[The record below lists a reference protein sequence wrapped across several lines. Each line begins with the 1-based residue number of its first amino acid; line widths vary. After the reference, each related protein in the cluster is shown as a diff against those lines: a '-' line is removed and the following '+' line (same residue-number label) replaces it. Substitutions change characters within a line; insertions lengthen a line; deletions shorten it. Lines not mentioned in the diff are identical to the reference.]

1 MINRLKNN
9 TKIKII
15 SFLSA
20 IALWMY
26 VMAVVDPEETRGF
39 EDIPVSISN
48 MSDLNDKNLVIY
60 PDEKLTADVYIKG
73 SLSKV
78 QKVKKE
84 DIHVYG
90 TVEDPI
96 QGKKEVYLKANI
108 PQGVTLEFKHDV
120 LIVNLEKNIKEKRDI
135 KVEVSGNSKRNI
147 DNIELSKNYVDISG
161 TMSLVKEVKSVRAN
175 LNVGNE
181 TEDFSKKLDLI
192 PLNSDG
198 TKVEGVTLSS
208 SSVTA
213 SVELLKEK
221 TVPIRVDLKDNNQD
235 NNTLK
240 NYKLSKDE
248 VTIKGKKENIDKI
261 NYIKTKPID
270 LVDLAN
276 GEEKEVSLEIPE
288 GITIDDTSIT
298 IKLNETKQLSAEF
311 VYSPEDIMLR
321 NIPANM
327 DNPSIIST
335 GDIQVVVESAEDLS
349 KLNKKDISLYIDLS
363 EAPAENGKYKIKYET
378 TYQFKKINIEPNIVE
393 VE

>member
-26 VMAVVDPEETRGF
+26 VMAVVDPEETKGF

-48 MSDLNDKNLVIY
+48 MSDLKDKNLVIY

-78 QKVKKE
+78 QSVKKE

-90 TVEDPI
+90 TIEDPI
-96 QGKKEVYLKANI
+96 QGQKEVYLKANI
-108 PQGVTLEFKHDV
+108 PQGVTIEFKHDV
-120 LIVNLEKNIKEKRDI
+120 LVVNLEKNIKEKRDI

-147 DNIELSKNYVDISG
+147 NKIELSKNVVDVSG
-161 TMSLVKEVKSVRAN
+161 PRSLVNEVKSVRAN
-175 LNVGNE
+175 LDVGNQ
-181 TEDFSKKLDLI
+181 TEDFSKKLELI
-192 PLNSDG
+192 PLNSSG

-208 SSVTA
+208 SFVTA
-213 SVELLKEK
+213 QIELLKEK
-221 TVPIRVDLKDNNQD
+221 TVPIRVNLKDGKD
-235 NNTLK
+235 NDALK
-240 NYKLSKDE
+240 NYKLSAE
-248 VTIKGKKENIDKI
+248 QVTIKGKKENIDKI
-261 NYIKTKPID
+261 NYIKTKP
-270 LVDLAN
+270 VDLADLAD
-276 GEEKEVSLEIPE
+276 GGEKEVSLEVPE
-288 GITIDDTSIT
+288 GITLEDSSIT

-311 VYSPEDIMLR
+311 LYNAGDIELR

-327 DNPSIIST
+327 DNPSIIS
-335 GDIQVVVESAEDLS
+335 DVNIKVVVESTEDLS
-349 KLNKKDISLYIDLS
+349 KLNKKDISLFIDLS
-363 EAPAENGKYKIKYET
+363 QGPEEDSKYKVKYET

>member
-26 VMAVVDPEETRGF
+26 VMAVVDPEETKGF

-48 MSDLNDKNLVIY
+48 MSDLKDKNLVIY

-78 QKVKKE
+78 QSVKKE

-90 TVEDPI
+90 TIEDPI
-96 QGKKEVYLKANI
+96 QGQKEVYLKANI
-108 PQGVTLEFKHDV
+108 PQGVTIEFKHDV
-120 LIVNLEKNIKEKRDI
+120 LVVNLEKNIKEKRDI

-147 DNIELSKNYVDISG
+147 NKIELSKNVVDVSG
-161 TMSLVKEVKSVRAN
+161 SRSLVNEVKSVRAN
-175 LNVGNE
+175 LDVGNQ
-181 TEDFSKKLDLI
+181 TEDFSKKLELI
-192 PLNSDG
+192 PLNSSG

-208 SSVTA
+208 SFVTA
-213 SVELLKEK
+213 QIELLKEK
-221 TVPIRVDLKDNNQD
+221 TVPIRVNLKDGKD
-235 NNTLK
+235 NDALK
-240 NYKLSKDE
+240 NYKLSAE
-248 VTIKGKKENIDKI
+248 QVTIKGKKENIDKI
-261 NYIKTKPID
+261 NYIKTKP
-270 LVDLAN
+270 VDLADLAD
-276 GEEKEVSLEIPE
+276 GGEKEVSLEVPE
-288 GITIDDTSIT
+288 GITLEDSSIT

-311 VYSPEDIMLR
+311 LYNVEDIELR

-327 DNPSIIST
+327 DNPSIIS
-335 GDIQVVVESAEDLS
+335 DVNIKVVVESTEDLS
-349 KLNKKDISLYIDLS
+349 KLNKKDISLFIDLS
-363 EAPAENGKYKIKYET
+363 QGPEEDSKYKVKYET

>member
-26 VMAVVDPEETRGF
+26 VMAVVDPEETKGF

-48 MSDLNDKNLVIY
+48 MSDLKDKNLVIY

-78 QKVKKE
+78 QSVKKE

-90 TVEDPI
+90 TIEDPI
-96 QGKKEVYLKANI
+96 QGQKEVYLKANI
-108 PQGVTLEFKHDV
+108 PQGVTIEFKHDV
-120 LIVNLEKNIKEKRDI
+120 LVVNLEKNIKEKRDI

-147 DNIELSKNYVDISG
+147 NKIELSKNVVDVSG
-161 TMSLVKEVKSVRAN
+161 PRSLVNEVKSVRAN
-175 LNVGNE
+175 LDVGNQ
-181 TEDFSKKLDLI
+181 TEDFSKRLELI
-192 PLNSDG
+192 PLNSSG

-208 SSVTA
+208 SFVTA
-213 SVELLKEK
+213 QIELLKEK
-221 TVPIRVDLKDNNQD
+221 TVPIRVNLKDGKD
-235 NNTLK
+235 NDALK
-240 NYKLSKDE
+240 NYKLSAE
-248 VTIKGKKENIDKI
+248 QVTIKGKKENIDKI
-261 NYIKTKPID
+261 NYIKTKP
-270 LVDLAN
+270 VDLADLAD
-276 GEEKEVSLEIPE
+276 GGEKEVSLEVPE
-288 GITIDDTSIT
+288 GITLEDSSIT

-311 VYSPEDIMLR
+311 LYNVEDIELR

-327 DNPSIIST
+327 DNPSIIS
-335 GDIQVVVESAEDLS
+335 DVNIKVVVESTEDLS
-349 KLNKKDISLYIDLS
+349 KLNKKDISLFIDLS
-363 EAPAENGKYKIKYET
+363 QGPEEDSKYKVKYET

>member
-26 VMAVVDPEETRGF
+26 VMAVVDPEETKGF

-48 MSDLNDKNLVIY
+48 MSDLKDKNLVIY

-78 QKVKKE
+78 QSVKKE

-90 TVEDPI
+90 TIEDPI
-96 QGKKEVYLKANI
+96 QGQKEVYLKANI
-108 PQGVTLEFKHDV
+108 PQGVTIEFKHDV
-120 LIVNLEKNIKEKRDI
+120 LVVNLEKNIKEKRDI

-147 DNIELSKNYVDISG
+147 NKIELSKNVVDVSG
-161 TMSLVKEVKSVRAN
+161 PRSLVNEVKSVRAN
-175 LNVGNE
+175 LDVGNQ
-181 TEDFSKKLDLI
+181 TEDFSKKLELI
-192 PLNSDG
+192 PLNSSG

-208 SSVTA
+208 SFVTA
-213 SVELLKEK
+213 QIELLKEK
-221 TVPIRVDLKDNNQD
+221 IVPIRVNLKDGKD
-235 NNTLK
+235 NDALK
-240 NYKLSKDE
+240 NYKLSAE
-248 VTIKGKKENIDKI
+248 QVTIKGKKENIDKI
-261 NYIKTKPID
+261 NYIKTKP
-270 LVDLAN
+270 VDLADLAD
-276 GEEKEVSLEIPE
+276 GGEKEVSLEVPE
-288 GITIDDTSIT
+288 GITLEDSSIT

-311 VYSPEDIMLR
+311 LYNVGDIELR

-327 DNPSIIST
+327 DNPSIIS
-335 GDIQVVVESAEDLS
+335 DVNIKVVVESTEDLS
-349 KLNKKDISLYIDLS
+349 KLNKKDISLFIDLS
-363 EAPAENGKYKIKYET
+363 QGPEEDSKYKVKYET

>member
-26 VMAVVDPEETRGF
+26 VMAVVDPEETKGF

-48 MSDLNDKNLVIY
+48 MSDLKDKNLVIY

-78 QKVKKE
+78 QSVKKE

-90 TVEDPI
+90 TIEDPI
-96 QGKKEVYLKANI
+96 QGQKEVYLKANI

-120 LIVNLEKNIKEKRDI
+120 LVVNIEKNIKEKRDI

-147 DNIELSKNYVDISG
+147 NKIELSKEFVDVSG
-161 TMSLVKEVKSVRAN
+161 PRTLVKEVKSVRAN
-175 LNVGNE
+175 LDVGNE
-181 TEDFSKKLDLI
+181 TDDFSKKLQLI

-208 SSVTA
+208 SFVTA
-213 SVELLKEK
+213 KIELLKEK
-221 TVPIRVDLKDNNQD
+221 IVPIRVSLNDNKDND
-235 NNTLK
+235 VLK
-240 NYKLSKDE
+240 NYKLSKE
-248 VTIKGKKENIDKI
+248 QVTIKGKKEDIDKI

-270 LVDLAN
+270 LADLAN

-288 GITIDDTSIT
+288 GITLEDSSIT
-298 IKLNETKQLSAEF
+298 IKLNDTKQLSAEF
-311 VYSPEDIMLR
+311 LYNAGDIELR
-321 NIPANM
+321 NIPTNM
-327 DNPSIIST
+327 DNPNVISDV
-335 GDIQVVVESAEDLS
+335 DIKVVVESTEDLS

-363 EAPAENGKYKIKYET
+363 QGPEEDSKYKIKYET

>member
-147 DNIELSKNYVDISG
+147 DKIELSKNYVDISG
-161 TMSLVKEVKSVRAN
+161 PMSLVKEVKNVRAN

-208 SSVTA
+208 NSVTA

-261 NYIKTKPID
+261 NYIKTKPVD

-288 GITIDDTSIT
+288 GITIDDSSIT

-335 GDIQVVVESAEDLS
+335 GDIQVVVESTEDLS

-363 EAPAENGKYKIKYET
+363 EAPTENGKYKIKYET
-378 TYQFKKINIEPNIVE
+378 TYQFKKTNIEPNIVE

>member
-26 VMAVVDPEETRGF
+26 VMAVVDPEETKGF

-48 MSDLNDKNLVIY
+48 MSDLKDKNLVIY

-78 QKVKKE
+78 QSVKKE

-90 TVEDPI
+90 TIEDPI
-96 QGKKEVYLKANI
+96 QGQKEVYLKANI

-120 LIVNLEKNIKEKRDI
+120 LVVNLEKNIKEKRDI

-147 DNIELSKNYVDISG
+147 NKIELSKEFVDVSG
-161 TMSLVKEVKSVRAN
+161 PRTLVKEVKSVRAN
-175 LNVGNE
+175 LDVGNE
-181 TEDFSKKLDLI
+181 TDDFSKKLQLI

-208 SSVTA
+208 SFVTA
-213 SVELLKEK
+213 KIELLKEK
-221 TVPIRVDLKDNNQD
+221 IVPIRVSLNDNKDND
-235 NNTLK
+235 VLK
-240 NYKLSKDE
+240 NYKLSKE
-248 VTIKGKKENIDKI
+248 QVTIKGKKEDIDKI
-261 NYIKTKPID
+261 SYIKTKPID
-270 LVDLAN
+270 LADLAN
-276 GEEKEVSLEIPE
+276 GQEKEVSLEIPE
-288 GITIDDTSIT
+288 GITLEDSSIT
-298 IKLNETKQLSAEF
+298 IKLNDTKQLSAEF
-311 VYSPEDIMLR
+311 LYNAADIELR
-321 NIPANM
+321 NIPTNM
-327 DNPSIIST
+327 DNPNVISDV
-335 GDIQVVVESAEDLS
+335 DIKVVVESTEDLS

-363 EAPAENGKYKIKYET
+363 QGPEEDSKYKIKYET

>member
-26 VMAVVDPEETRGF
+26 VMAVVDPEETKGF

-48 MSDLNDKNLVIY
+48 ISDLKDKNLVIY

-78 QKVKKE
+78 QSVKKE

-90 TVEDPI
+90 TIEDPI
-96 QGKKEVYLKANI
+96 QGQKEVYLKANI
-108 PQGVTLEFKHDV
+108 PQGVTIEFKHDV
-120 LIVNLEKNIKEKRDI
+120 LVVNLEKNIKEKRDI

-147 DNIELSKNYVDISG
+147 NKIELNKDFVDVSG
-161 TMSLVKEVKSVRAN
+161 PRTLVKEVKSVRAN
-175 LNVGNE
+175 LDVGNE
-181 TEDFSKKLDLI
+181 TEDFSKKLELI

-198 TKVEGVTLSS
+198 TKVEGVKLSS
-208 SSVTA
+208 SFVTA
-213 SVELLKEK
+213 KIELLKEK
-221 TVPIRVDLKDNNQD
+221 TVPIRVNLSDNKYND
-235 NNTLK
+235 TLK
-240 NYKLSKDE
+240 NYKLSKE
-248 VTIKGKKENIDKI
+248 QVTIKGKKENIDKI
-261 NYIKTKPID
+261 NYIKTKPVD
-270 LVDLAN
+270 LADLAN
-276 GEEKEVSLEIPE
+276 GEEKEVSLDVPE
-288 GITIDDTSIT
+288 GITLEDSSIT
-298 IKLNETKQLSAEF
+298 IKLNETKQLSADF
-311 VYSPEDIMLR
+311 LYTAGDIELR

-327 DNPSIIST
+327 DNPSIIS
-335 GDIQVVVESAEDLS
+335 DIDIKVVVESTEDLS

-363 EAPAENGKYKIKYET
+363 QSPEKDSKYKIKYET

>member
-26 VMAVVDPEETRGF
+26 VMAVVDPEETKGF

-48 MSDLNDKNLVIY
+48 MSDLKDKNLVIY

-78 QKVKKE
+78 QSVKKE

-90 TVEDPI
+90 TIEDPI
-96 QGKKEVYLKANI
+96 QGQKEVYLKANI

-120 LIVNLEKNIKEKRDI
+120 LVVNLEKNIKEKRDI

-147 DNIELSKNYVDISG
+147 NKIELSKEFVDVSG
-161 TMSLVKEVKSVRAN
+161 PRTLVKEVKSVRAN
-175 LNVGNE
+175 LDVGNE
-181 TEDFSKKLDLI
+181 TDDFSKKLQLI

-208 SSVTA
+208 SFVTA
-213 SVELLKEK
+213 KIELLKEK
-221 TVPIRVDLKDNNQD
+221 IVPIRVSLNDNKDND
-235 NNTLK
+235 VLK
-240 NYKLSKDE
+240 NYKLSKE
-248 VTIKGKKENIDKI
+248 QVTIKGKKEDIDKI

-270 LVDLAN
+270 LADLAN

-288 GITIDDTSIT
+288 GITLEDSSIT
-298 IKLNETKQLSAEF
+298 IKLNDTKQLSAEF
-311 VYSPEDIMLR
+311 LYNTGDIELR
-321 NIPANM
+321 NIPTNM
-327 DNPSIIST
+327 DNPNVISDV
-335 GDIQVVVESAEDLS
+335 DIKVVVESTEDLS

-363 EAPAENGKYKIKYET
+363 QGPEEDSKYKIKYET

>member
-26 VMAVVDPEETRGF
+26 VMAVVDPEETKGF
-39 EDIPVSISN
+39 EDISVSISN
-48 MSDLNDKNLVIY
+48 ISDLKDKNLVIY

-78 QKVKKE
+78 QSVKKE

-90 TVEDPI
+90 TIEDPI
-96 QGKKEVYLKANI
+96 QGQKEVYLKANI
-108 PQGVTLEFKHDV
+108 PQGVTIEFKHDV
-120 LIVNLEKNIKEKRDI
+120 LVVNLEKNIKEKRDI

-147 DNIELSKNYVDISG
+147 NKIELNKDFVDVSG
-161 TMSLVKEVKSVRAN
+161 PRTLVKEVKSVRAN
-175 LNVGNE
+175 LDVGNE
-181 TEDFSKKLDLI
+181 TEDFSKKLELI

-198 TKVEGVTLSS
+198 TKVEGVKLSS
-208 SSVTA
+208 SFVTA
-213 SVELLKEK
+213 KIELLKEK
-221 TVPIRVDLKDNNQD
+221 TVPIRVNLSDNKDND
-235 NNTLK
+235 TLK
-240 NYKLSKDE
+240 NYKLSKE
-248 VTIKGKKENIDKI
+248 QVTIKGKKENIDKI
-261 NYIKTKPID
+261 NYIKTKPVD
-270 LVDLAN
+270 LADLAN
-276 GEEKEVSLEIPE
+276 GEEKEVSLDIPE
-288 GITIDDTSIT
+288 GITLEDSSIT
-298 IKLNETKQLSAEF
+298 IKLNETKQLSADF
-311 VYSPEDIMLR
+311 LYNAGDIELR

-327 DNPSIIST
+327 DNPSIIS
-335 GDIQVVVESAEDLS
+335 DIDIKVVVESTEDLS

-363 EAPAENGKYKIKYET
+363 QSPEEDSKYKIKYET

>member
-147 DNIELSKNYVDISG
+147 DKIELNKNYVDISG
-161 TMSLVKEVKSVRAN
+161 PMSLVKEVKNIRAN

-208 SSVTA
+208 NSVTA
-213 SVELLKEK
+213 SVQLLKEK

-248 VTIKGKKENIDKI
+248 VSIKGKKESIDKI

-288 GITIDDTSIT
+288 GITIDDSSIT
-298 IKLNETKQLSAEF
+298 IKLNETKQLNAEF
-311 VYSPEDIMLR
+311 VYSSEDIMLR

-327 DNPSIIST
+327 DNPSIIFT
-335 GDIQVVVESAEDLS
+335 GDIQVVVESTEDLS

-363 EAPAENGKYKIKYET
+363 EAPTENSKYKIKYET

>member
-26 VMAVVDPEETRGF
+26 VMAVVDPEETKGF

-48 MSDLNDKNLVIY
+48 MSDLKDKNLVIY

-78 QKVKKE
+78 QSVKKE

-90 TVEDPI
+90 TIEDPI
-96 QGKKEVYLKANI
+96 QGQKEVYLKANI
-108 PQGVTLEFKHDV
+108 PQGVTIEFKHDV
-120 LIVNLEKNIKEKRDI
+120 LVVNLEKNIKEKRDI

-147 DNIELSKNYVDISG
+147 NKIELSKNVVDVSG
-161 TMSLVKEVKSVRAN
+161 PRSLVNEVKSVRAN
-175 LNVGNE
+175 LDVGNQ
-181 TEDFSKKLDLI
+181 TEDFSKKLELI
-192 PLNSDG
+192 PLNSSG

-208 SSVTA
+208 SFVTA
-213 SVELLKEK
+213 QIELLKEK
-221 TVPIRVDLKDNNQD
+221 TVPIRVNLKDGKD
-235 NNTLK
+235 NDALK
-240 NYKLSKDE
+240 NYKLSAE
-248 VTIKGKKENIDKI
+248 QVTIKGKKENIDKI
-261 NYIKTKPID
+261 NYIKTKP
-270 LVDLAN
+270 VDLADLAD
-276 GEEKEVSLEIPE
+276 GGEKEVSLEVPE
-288 GITIDDTSIT
+288 GITLEDSSIT

-311 VYSPEDIMLR
+311 LYNVEDIELR

-327 DNPSIIST
+327 DNPSIIS
-335 GDIQVVVESAEDLS
+335 DVNIKVVVESTEDLS
-349 KLNKKDISLYIDLS
+349 KLNKKDISLFIDLS
-363 EAPAENGKYKIKYET
+363 QGPEEDSKYKVKYET

>member
-26 VMAVVDPEETRGF
+26 VMAVVDPEETKGF

-48 MSDLNDKNLVIY
+48 MSDLKDKNLVIY

-78 QKVKKE
+78 QSVKKE

-90 TVEDPI
+90 TIEDPI
-96 QGKKEVYLKANI
+96 QGQKEVYLKANI

-120 LIVNLEKNIKEKRDI
+120 LVVNLEKNIKEKRDI

-147 DNIELSKNYVDISG
+147 NKIELSKEFVDVSG
-161 TMSLVKEVKSVRAN
+161 PRTLVKEVKSVRAN
-175 LNVGNE
+175 LDVGNE
-181 TEDFSKKLDLI
+181 TDDFSKKLQLI

-208 SSVTA
+208 SFVTA
-213 SVELLKEK
+213 KIELLKEK
-221 TVPIRVDLKDNNQD
+221 IVPIRVSLNDNKDND
-235 NNTLK
+235 VLK
-240 NYKLSKDE
+240 NYKLSKE
-248 VTIKGKKENIDKI
+248 QVTIKGKKEDIDKI
-261 NYIKTKPID
+261 SYIKTKPID
-270 LVDLAN
+270 LADLAN

-288 GITIDDTSIT
+288 GITLEDSSIT
-298 IKLNETKQLSAEF
+298 IKLNDTKQLSAEF
-311 VYSPEDIMLR
+311 LYNAGDIELR
-321 NIPANM
+321 NITTNM
-327 DNPSIIST
+327 DNPNVISDV
-335 GDIQVVVESAEDLS
+335 DIKVVVESTEDLS

-363 EAPAENGKYKIKYET
+363 QGPEEDSKYKIKYET

>member
-26 VMAVVDPEETRGF
+26 VMAVVDPEETKGF

-48 MSDLNDKNLVIY
+48 MSDLKDKNLVIY

-78 QKVKKE
+78 QSVKKE

-90 TVEDPI
+90 TIEDPI
-96 QGKKEVYLKANI
+96 QGQKEVYLKANI
-108 PQGVTLEFKHDV
+108 PQGVTIEFKHDV
-120 LIVNLEKNIKEKRDI
+120 LVVNLEKNIKEKRDI

-147 DNIELSKNYVDISG
+147 NKIELSKNVVDVSG
-161 TMSLVKEVKSVRAN
+161 PRSLVNEVKSVRAN
-175 LNVGNE
+175 LDVGNQ
-181 TEDFSKKLDLI
+181 TEDFSKKLELI
-192 PLNSDG
+192 PLNSSG

-208 SSVTA
+208 SFVTA
-213 SVELLKEK
+213 QIELLKEK
-221 TVPIRVDLKDNNQD
+221 MVPIRVNLKDGKD
-235 NNTLK
+235 NDALK
-240 NYKLSKDE
+240 NYKLSAE
-248 VTIKGKKENIDKI
+248 QVTIKGKKENIDKI
-261 NYIKTKPID
+261 NYIKTKP
-270 LVDLAN
+270 VDLADLAD
-276 GEEKEVSLEIPE
+276 GGEKEVSLEVPE
-288 GITIDDTSIT
+288 GITLEDSSIT

-311 VYSPEDIMLR
+311 LYNVEDIELR

-327 DNPSIIST
+327 DNPSIIS
-335 GDIQVVVESAEDLS
+335 DVNIKVVVESTEDLS
-349 KLNKKDISLYIDLS
+349 KLNKKDISLFIDLS
-363 EAPAENGKYKIKYET
+363 QGPEEDSKYKVKYET

>member
-26 VMAVVDPEETRGF
+26 VMAVVDPEETKGF

-48 MSDLNDKNLVIY
+48 ISDLKDKNLVIY

-78 QKVKKE
+78 QSVKKE

-90 TVEDPI
+90 TIEDPI
-96 QGKKEVYLKANI
+96 QGQKEVYLKANI
-108 PQGVTLEFKHDV
+108 PQGVTIEFKHDV
-120 LIVNLEKNIKEKRDI
+120 LVVNLEKNIKEKRDI

-147 DNIELSKNYVDISG
+147 NKIELNKDFVDVSG
-161 TMSLVKEVKSVRAN
+161 PRTLVKEVKSVRAN
-175 LNVGNE
+175 LDVGNE
-181 TEDFSKKLDLI
+181 TEDFSKKLELI

-198 TKVEGVTLSS
+198 TKVEGVKLSS
-208 SSVTA
+208 SFVTA
-213 SVELLKEK
+213 KIELLKEK
-221 TVPIRVDLKDNNQD
+221 TVPIRVNLSDNKDND
-235 NNTLK
+235 TLK
-240 NYKLSKDE
+240 NYKLSKE
-248 VTIKGKKENIDKI
+248 QVTIKGKKENIDKI
-261 NYIKTKPID
+261 NYIKTKPVD
-270 LVDLAN
+270 LADLAN
-276 GEEKEVSLEIPE
+276 GEEKEVSLDVPE
-288 GITIDDTSIT
+288 GITLEDSSIT
-298 IKLNETKQLSAEF
+298 IKLNETKQLSADF
-311 VYSPEDIMLR
+311 LYNAGDIELR

-327 DNPSIIST
+327 DNPSIIS
-335 GDIQVVVESAEDLS
+335 DIDIKVVVESTEDLS

-363 EAPAENGKYKIKYET
+363 QSPEEDSKYKIKYET

>member
-26 VMAVVDPEETRGF
+26 VMAVVDPEETKGF

-48 MSDLNDKNLVIY
+48 MSDLKDKNLVIY

-78 QKVKKE
+78 QSVKKE

-90 TVEDPI
+90 TIEDPI
-96 QGKKEVYLKANI
+96 QGQKEVYLKANI

-120 LIVNLEKNIKEKRDI
+120 LVVNLEKNIKEKRDI

-147 DNIELSKNYVDISG
+147 NKIELSKEFVDVSG
-161 TMSLVKEVKSVRAN
+161 PRTLVKEVKSVRAN
-175 LNVGNE
+175 LDVGNE
-181 TEDFSKKLDLI
+181 TDDFSKKLQLI

-208 SSVTA
+208 SFVTA
-213 SVELLKEK
+213 KIELLKEK
-221 TVPIRVDLKDNNQD
+221 IVPIRVSLNDNKDND
-235 NNTLK
+235 VLK
-240 NYKLSKDE
+240 NYKLSKE
-248 VTIKGKKENIDKI
+248 QVTIKGKKEDIDKI
-261 NYIKTKPID
+261 SYIKTKPID
-270 LVDLAN
+270 LADLAN

-288 GITIDDTSIT
+288 GITLEDSSIT
-298 IKLNETKQLSAEF
+298 IKLNDTKQLSAEF
-311 VYSPEDIMLR
+311 LYNAGDIELI
-321 NIPANM
+321 NIPTNM
-327 DNPSIIST
+327 DNPNVISDV
-335 GDIQVVVESAEDLS
+335 DIKVVVESTEDLS

-363 EAPAENGKYKIKYET
+363 QGPEEDSKYKIKYET

>member
-26 VMAVVDPEETRGF
+26 VMAVVDPEETKGF

-48 MSDLNDKNLVIY
+48 MSDLKDKNLVIY

-78 QKVKKE
+78 QSVKKE

-90 TVEDPI
+90 TIEDPI
-96 QGKKEVYLKANI
+96 QGQKEVYLKANI

-120 LIVNLEKNIKEKRDI
+120 LVVNLEKNIKEKRDI

-147 DNIELSKNYVDISG
+147 NKIELSKEFVDVSG
-161 TMSLVKEVKSVRAN
+161 PRTLVKEVKSVRAN
-175 LNVGNE
+175 LDVGNE
-181 TEDFSKKLDLI
+181 TDDFSKKLQLI

-208 SSVTA
+208 SFVTA
-213 SVELLKEK
+213 KIELLKEK
-221 TVPIRVDLKDNNQD
+221 IVPIRVSLNDNKDND
-235 NNTLK
+235 VLK
-240 NYKLSKDE
+240 NYKLSKE
-248 VTIKGKKENIDKI
+248 QVTIKGKKEDIDKI
-261 NYIKTKPID
+261 SYIKTKPID
-270 LVDLAN
+270 LADLAN

-288 GITIDDTSIT
+288 GITLEDSSIT
-298 IKLNETKQLSAEF
+298 IKLNDTKQLSAEF
-311 VYSPEDIMLR
+311 LYNAGDIELR
-321 NIPANM
+321 IIPTNM
-327 DNPSIIST
+327 DNPNVISDV
-335 GDIQVVVESAEDLS
+335 DIKVVVESTEDLS

-363 EAPAENGKYKIKYET
+363 QGPEEDSKYKIKYET

>member
-161 TMSLVKEVKSVRAN
+161 PMSLVKEVKSVRAN

-335 GDIQVVVESAEDLS
+335 GDIQVVVESTEDLS

-363 EAPAENGKYKIKYET
+363 EAPTENDKYKIKYET

>member
-26 VMAVVDPEETRGF
+26 VMAVVDPEETKGF

-48 MSDLNDKNLVIY
+48 ISDLKDKNLVIY

-78 QKVKKE
+78 QSVKKE

-90 TVEDPI
+90 TIEDPI
-96 QGKKEVYLKANI
+96 QGQKEVYLKANI
-108 PQGVTLEFKHDV
+108 PQGVTIEFKHDV
-120 LIVNLEKNIKEKRDI
+120 LVVNLEKNIKEKRDI

-147 DNIELSKNYVDISG
+147 NKIELNKDFVDVSG
-161 TMSLVKEVKSVRAN
+161 PRTLVKEVKSVRAN
-175 LNVGNE
+175 LDVGNE
-181 TEDFSKKLDLI
+181 TEDFSKKLELI

-198 TKVEGVTLSS
+198 TKVEGVKLSS
-208 SSVTA
+208 SFVTA
-213 SVELLKEK
+213 KIELLKEK
-221 TVPIRVDLKDNNQD
+221 TVPIRVNLSDNKY

-240 NYKLSKDE
+240 NYKLSKE
-248 VTIKGKKENIDKI
+248 QVTIKGKKENIDKI
-261 NYIKTKPID
+261 NYIKTKPVD
-270 LVDLAN
+270 LADLAN
-276 GEEKEVSLEIPE
+276 GEEKEVSLDIPE
-288 GITIDDTSIT
+288 GITLEDSSIT
-298 IKLNETKQLSAEF
+298 IKLNETKQLSADF
-311 VYSPEDIMLR
+311 LYTAGDIELR

-327 DNPSIIST
+327 DNPSIIS
-335 GDIQVVVESAEDLS
+335 DIDIKVVIESTEDLS

-363 EAPAENGKYKIKYET
+363 QSPEKDSKYKIKYET

>member
-26 VMAVVDPEETRGF
+26 VMAVVDPEETKGF

-48 MSDLNDKNLVIY
+48 ISDLKDKNLVIY

-78 QKVKKE
+78 QSVKKE

-90 TVEDPI
+90 TIEDPI
-96 QGKKEVYLKANI
+96 QGQKEVYLKANI
-108 PQGVTLEFKHDV
+108 PQGVTIEFKHDV
-120 LIVNLEKNIKEKRDI
+120 LVVNLEKNIKEKRDI

-147 DNIELSKNYVDISG
+147 NKIELNKDFVDVSG
-161 TMSLVKEVKSVRAN
+161 PRTLVKEVKSVRAN
-175 LNVGNE
+175 LDVGNE
-181 TEDFSKKLDLI
+181 TEDFSKKLELI

-198 TKVEGVTLSS
+198 TKVEGVKLSS
-208 SSVTA
+208 SFVTA
-213 SVELLKEK
+213 KIELLKEK
-221 TVPIRVDLKDNNQD
+221 TVPIRVNLSDNKYND
-235 NNTLK
+235 TLK
-240 NYKLSKDE
+240 NYKLSKE
-248 VTIKGKKENIDKI
+248 QVTIKGKKENIDKI
-261 NYIKTKPID
+261 NYIKTKPVD
-270 LVDLAN
+270 LADLAN
-276 GEEKEVSLEIPE
+276 GEEKEVSLDVPE
-288 GITIDDTSIT
+288 GITLEDSSIT
-298 IKLNETKQLSAEF
+298 IKLNETKQLSADF
-311 VYSPEDIMLR
+311 LYTAGDIELR

-327 DNPSIIST
+327 DNPSIIS
-335 GDIQVVVESAEDLS
+335 DIDIKVVVESTEDLS
-349 KLNKKDISLYIDLS
+349 KLNKKDISLYVDLS
-363 EAPAENGKYKIKYET
+363 QSPEKDSKYKIKYET

>member
-26 VMAVVDPEETRGF
+26 VMAVVDPEETKGF

-48 MSDLNDKNLVIY
+48 MSDLKDKNLVIY

-78 QKVKKE
+78 QSVKKE

-90 TVEDPI
+90 TIEDPI
-96 QGKKEVYLKANI
+96 QGQKEVYLKANI

-120 LIVNLEKNIKEKRDI
+120 LVVNLEKNIKEKRDI

-147 DNIELSKNYVDISG
+147 NKIELSKEFVDVSG
-161 TMSLVKEVKSVRAN
+161 PRTLVKEVKSVRAN
-175 LNVGNE
+175 LDVGNE
-181 TEDFSKKLDLI
+181 TDDFSKKLQLI

-208 SSVTA
+208 SFVTA
-213 SVELLKEK
+213 KIELLKEK
-221 TVPIRVDLKDNNQD
+221 IVPIRVSLNDNKDND
-235 NNTLK
+235 VLK
-240 NYKLSKDE
+240 NYKLSKE
-248 VTIKGKKENIDKI
+248 QVTIKGKKEDIDKI
-261 NYIKTKPID
+261 SYIKTKPID
-270 LVDLAN
+270 LADLAN

-288 GITIDDTSIT
+288 GITLEDSSIT
-298 IKLNETKQLSAEF
+298 IKLNDTKQLSAEF
-311 VYSPEDIMLR
+311 LY
-321 NIPANM
+321 NA
-327 DNPSIIST
+327 
-335 GDIQVVVESAEDLS
+335 GDIELR
-349 KLNKKDISLYIDLS
+349 
-363 EAPAENGKYKIKYET
+363 
-378 TYQFKKINIEPNIVE
+378 
-393 VE
+393 

>member
-161 TMSLVKEVKSVRAN
+161 PMSLVKEVKSVRAN